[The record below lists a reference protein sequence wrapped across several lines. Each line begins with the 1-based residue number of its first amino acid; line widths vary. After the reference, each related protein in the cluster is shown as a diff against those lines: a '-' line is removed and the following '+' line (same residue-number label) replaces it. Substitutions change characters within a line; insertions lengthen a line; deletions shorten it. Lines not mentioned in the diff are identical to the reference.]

1 MATLGFPASEAKG
14 VPGSQ
19 AGLSSEVRVKSPN
32 QPPVKDGPWGN
43 IPISRCTE
51 AIPSV
56 SCFLKKVLGKCAL
69 SPGSFLNCAI
79 NVQIDSPHKSHF
91 IVILLLLT
99 FYWITFIVIQL
110 HSVSTGVGFVL
121 TFSLLFLFS
130 SIILISPQFSHKP

>member
-1 MATLGFPASEAKG
+1 MATLGFLASEAKG

-110 HSVSTGVGFVL
+110 HLRNIYCVPGTEERNQHTPL
-121 TFSLLFLFS
+121 TPS
-130 SIILISPQFSHKP
+130 SAL